1 MNIAESN
8 STLWRGALTPSV
20 LVSLLSIVV
29 STSLI
34 GFPGFWGA
42 LLATTTVVIFF
53 SVSMLVSRITK
64 DANPITT
71 MALAMLSYFSK
82 LILMALFLILVTR
95 LTEPGDVDR
104 TAFGVSAL
112 LVAIGWLGGE
122 IRAFFRLRLQ
132 LSLPENSAD
141 PNSSELKR

>member
-1 MNIAESN
+1 MNIANSN
-8 STLWRGALTPSV
+8 AALWRGALLPS
-20 LVSLLSIVV
+20 I
-29 STSLI
+29 TISLI
-34 GFPGFWGA
+34 SIIVASISRGFPGFWGA
-42 LLATTTVVIFF
+42 LLATLTVVIFF
-53 SVSMLVSRITK
+53 SVSMFVSRLTK

-95 LTEPGDVDR
+95 LTDPGDLDR

-112 LVAIGWLGGE
+112 LVAIAWLGGE

-132 LSLPENSAD
+132 LPLPE
-141 PNSSELKR
+141 SSPKPDK

>member
-8 STLWRGALTPSV
+8 STLWRGALTPSL

-112 LVAIGWLGGE
+112 LVAIAWLGGE

-132 LSLPENSAD
+132 LSLPVNSTD
-141 PNSSELKR
+141 PNSSEPKR

>member
-1 MNIAESN
+1 MNIGESN
-8 STLWRGALTPSV
+8 STLWRGALTPSL

-95 LTEPGDVDR
+95 LTEPGDVNR

-112 LVAIGWLGGE
+112 LVALAWLGGE

-132 LSLPENSAD
+132 LPLPG
-141 PNSSELKR
+141 RQI

>member
-8 STLWRGALTPSV
+8 STLWRGALTPSL

-42 LLATTTVVIFF
+42 LFATTTVVIFF

-112 LVAIGWLGGE
+112 LVAIAWLGGE

-132 LSLPENSAD
+132 LSLPENSTD

>member
-8 STLWRGALTPSV
+8 SNLWRGALTPSL

-34 GFPGFWGA
+34 GFPGLWGA

-112 LVAIGWLGGE
+112 LVAIAWLGGE

-132 LSLPENSAD
+132 LSLPENATD
-141 PNSSELKR
+141 PNSSEPKR

>member
-8 STLWRGALTPSV
+8 STLCRGALTPSL

-29 STSLI
+29 STTLI

-112 LVAIGWLGGE
+112 LVAIAWLGGE
-122 IRAFFRLRLQ
+122 IRAFFPLRLQ
-132 LSLPENSAD
+132 LSLPENSTD
-141 PNSSELKR
+141 PNSSEPKR

>member
-8 STLWRGALTPSV
+8 STLWRGALTPSL

-112 LVAIGWLGGE
+112 LVAIAWLGGE
-122 IRAFFRLRLQ
+122 IRVFFRLRLQ
-132 LSLPENSAD
+132 LSLPVNSTD
-141 PNSSELKR
+141 PNSSEPKR